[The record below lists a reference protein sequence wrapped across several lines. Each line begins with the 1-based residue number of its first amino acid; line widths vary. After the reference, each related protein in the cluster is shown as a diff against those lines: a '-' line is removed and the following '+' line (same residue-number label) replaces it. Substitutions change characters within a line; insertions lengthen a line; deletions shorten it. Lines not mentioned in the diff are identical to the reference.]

1 MWQFHSQWKS
11 ITVDNVYRFRW
22 LISIYVK
29 RFGMAMNYVKRWWVM
44 LISWNQ
50 TVKWSYRSIKLQG
63 CTQIENGS
71 NESWIKHN
79 ASLRKVCEKLNK
91 HILEYVHPVFSLRRS
106 PTKQV
111 ITSSVQHQSSLK
123 AVVSLNC
130 MSLK

>member
-1 MWQFHSQWKS
+1 MVSDTYKLESNGQVK
-11 ITVDNVYRFRW
+11 
-22 LISIYVK
+22 LSIYQAT
-29 RFGMAMNYVKRWWVM
+29 GLYP
-44 LISWNQ
+44 
-50 TVKWSYRSIKLQG
+50 
-63 CTQIENGS
+63 IENGS